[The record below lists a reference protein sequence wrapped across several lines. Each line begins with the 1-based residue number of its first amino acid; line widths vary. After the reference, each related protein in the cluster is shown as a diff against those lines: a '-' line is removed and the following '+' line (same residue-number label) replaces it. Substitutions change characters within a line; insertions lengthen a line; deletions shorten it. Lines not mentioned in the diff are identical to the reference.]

1 MLPPHCTS
9 PLPNPCMGL
18 INTSWARK
26 GRWRD
31 FGQIQLPQNHY
42 KSTKKWKLQGMFT
55 GLQEEPRLIG
65 ILTRDLKIQY
75 FALQIREVIIL
86 SAKCKIC
93 FGTACYLHFSSA
105 NLISQ
110 RCPDFH
116 KIPTAP
122 LFLQEMWNLCSDT
135 YLLFSQSLLLNLN
148 WTASVF
154 QFQHQYQYQANIIK
168 LMAFI
173 VALSGWKRNFWQISP
188 TTISQHF
195 NTWRKHM

>member
-1 MLPPHCTS
+1 
-9 PLPNPCMGL
+9 
-18 INTSWARK
+18 
-26 GRWRD
+26 
-31 FGQIQLPQNHY
+31 
-42 KSTKKWKLQGMFT
+42 MFT

-122 LFLQEMWNLCSDT
+122 LFLQYVFARNVKFVPVLHQHQLCSDT

-154 QFQHQYQYQANIIK
+154 QFQYQYQYQANITK

-173 VALSGWKRNFWQISP
+173 VALSG
-188 TTISQHF
+188 
-195 NTWRKHM
+195 